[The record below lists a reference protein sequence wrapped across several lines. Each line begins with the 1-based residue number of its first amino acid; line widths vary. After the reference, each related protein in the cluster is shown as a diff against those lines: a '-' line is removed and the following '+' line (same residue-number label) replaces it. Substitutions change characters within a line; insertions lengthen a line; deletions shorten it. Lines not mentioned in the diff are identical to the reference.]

1 LEALA
6 CLDELTVMP
15 VTAVVRRHIA
25 DNSDHYVT
33 VQSMQQ
39 NFAGNLKGVK
49 ANKRNK
55 ATVAKDGQDG
65 DKKGTSKK

>member
-1 LEALA
+1 
-6 CLDELTVMP
+6 MP